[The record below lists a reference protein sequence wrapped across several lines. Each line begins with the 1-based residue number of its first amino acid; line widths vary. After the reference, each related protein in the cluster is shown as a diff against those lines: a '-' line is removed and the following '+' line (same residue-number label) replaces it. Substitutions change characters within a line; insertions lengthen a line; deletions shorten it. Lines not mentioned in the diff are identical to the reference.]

1 MVNKIDATDD
11 FDEIARYPE
20 KSEEEINRVLK
31 NWNFE
36 RIQSPFLFSI
46 DSTLWETTLS
56 NDTEE
61 E

>member
-36 RIQSPFLFSI
+36 RIQSPFFFISSFLVFFYLFMF
-46 DSTLWETTLS
+46 
-56 NDTEE
+56 
-61 E
+61 